1 MTLPFTAPEFFRLF
15 ARYNLAVWPAQI
27 ALIGLAIAV
36 LALVFARPLRSVRAI
51 PALLALLWAW
61 SGVAYHLAFFSEINP
76 AAPLFGALFLA
87 GAAAFAWEGVV
98 RARLRFECT
107 WNARCA
113 TGIALVAYAL
123 IVYPLLASQQGRGYP
138 AMATFGLPCP
148 TTLFTFGVL
157 AFLRPPYRPYV
168 FVAPLLWAA
177 VGTLGALLF
186 GIHEDLG
193 LAAAG
198 LAGALFALYPAR
210 RA

>member
-61 SGVAYHLAFFSEINP
+61 SGV
-76 AAPLFGALFLA
+76 
-87 GAAAFAWEGVV
+87 
-98 RARLRFECT
+98 
-107 WNARCA
+107 
-113 TGIALVAYAL
+113 
-123 IVYPLLASQQGRGYP
+123 
-138 AMATFGLPCP
+138 
-148 TTLFTFGVL
+148 TFGVL